1 MDNDY
6 AIRIKSRPRK
16 SIQSRKRVYAILFI
30 LPAFIFIFSFMIYP
44 IVYTLFMSF
53 QEFNF
58 VYDDAAKF
66 IGLDNY
72 VKAFNDTNFVAAMRN
87 TFTYGI
93 IYFTLIMILSLSLA
107 LILFHTKR
115 FSGLFKTMIFIPIV
129 VPISLSALVFMWIL
143 QPNYGLLN
151 HFLGDILGLTQL
163 TYPWL
168 NHGTTA
174 MGAIIVVSLWATIG
188 FETILF
194 LGGLQSISSEVLEA
208 AEMDGAS
215 GWRKIVF
222 IILPNLRETYII
234 TGIWAII
241 HALKVFVE
249 PMVMTNGG
257 PGNSTLVMYQEIY
270 YTAFVNFDMGYAAAM
285 AYILGIFTLVLSI
298 TNFYIN
304 RTKEG

>member
-1 MDNDY
+1 MDNEY
-6 AIRIKSRPRK
+6 ALKIKSKPRK
-16 SIQSRKRVYAILFI
+16 SLQDRKKIYAILFI

-72 VKAFNDTNFVAAMRN
+72 VKAFNDTNFLVAMKN

-93 IYFTLIMILSLSLA
+93 IYFILIMIVSLSFA
-107 LILFHTKR
+107 LILFNTRR
-115 FSGLFKTMIFIPIV
+115 FSGLFKTVIFIPIV
-129 VPISLSALVFMWIL
+129 VPVSLSALVFMWIL

-174 MGAIIVVSLWATIG
+174 MAAIIVVSLWATIG

-194 LGGLQSISSEVLEA
+194 LGGLQSISGEVLEA

-304 RTKEG
+304 RTKDE

>member
-1 MDNDY
+1 MDNEY
-6 AIRIKSRPRK
+6 AIQIKPRK
-16 SIQSRKRVYAILFI
+16 SLQERKRIYAILFI
-30 LPAFIFIFSFMIYP
+30 LPAFIFIFAFMIYP

-72 VKAFNDTNFVAAMRN
+72 VKAFNDTNFVVAMKN

-93 IYFTLIMILSLSLA
+93 FYFVFIMMLALSFA
-107 LILFHTKR
+107 LILFNTKR
-115 FSGLFKTMIFIPIV
+115 FNGLFKTMIFIPIV
-129 VPISLSALVFMWIL
+129 VPVSLSALVFMWIL

-151 HFLGDILGLTQL
+151 HFLGDVSGLTQL

-168 NHGTTA
+168 NHGATA
-174 MGAIIVVSLWATIG
+174 MAAIIVVSLWATIG

-194 LGGLQSISSEVLEA
+194 LGGLQSISGEVLEA
-208 AEMDGAS
+208 ADMDGAS
-215 GWRKIVF
+215 GWRKIVY

-270 YTAFVNFDMGYAAAM
+270 YTAFVNFDMGYASAM

-304 RTKEG
+304 RTKDE

>member
-1 MDNDY
+1 MENHY
-6 AIRIKSRPRK
+6 AVKLLSKPRR
-16 SIQSRKRVYAILFI
+16 SLQDRKKVYAILFI
-30 LPAFIFIFSFMIYP
+30 LPAFLFIFSFMLYP
-44 IVYTLFMSF
+44 IIYTLYMSF
-53 QEFNF
+53 HEFNF
-58 VYDDAAKF
+58 VYDDSAAF
-66 IGLDNY
+66 IGLDNF
-72 VKAFNDTNFVAAMRN
+72 VKAFSDTNFVVAMKN

-93 IYFTLIMILSLSLA
+93 IYFVFIMILSLSFA

-115 FSGLFKTMIFIPIV
+115 FSGLFKTVIFIPIV
-129 VPISLSALVFMWIL
+129 VPVSLSALVFMWIL

-174 MGAIIVVSLWATIG
+174 MAAIIVVSLWATIG

-208 AEMDGAS
+208 AEMDGAN
-215 GWRKIVF
+215 GWKKIAF

-304 RTKEG
+304 RTKDE

>member
-1 MDNDY
+1 
-6 AIRIKSRPRK
+6 
-16 SIQSRKRVYAILFI
+16 
-30 LPAFIFIFSFMIYP
+30 
-44 IVYTLFMSF
+44 MSF

-72 VKAFNDTNFVAAMRN
+72 VKAFNDTNFLVAMKN

-93 IYFTLIMILSLSLA
+93 IYFILIMIVSLSFA
-107 LILFHTKR
+107 LILFNTRR
-115 FSGLFKTMIFIPIV
+115 FSGLFKTVIFIPIV
-129 VPISLSALVFMWIL
+129 VPVSLSALVFMWIL

-174 MGAIIVVSLWATIG
+174 MAAIIVVSLWATIG

-194 LGGLQSISSEVLEA
+194 LGGLQSISGEVLEA

-304 RTKEG
+304 RTKDE